1 MTLHR
6 RYRATGADLPF
17 GDPLRAH
24 GVAMEGYFL
33 RVTDRDRGRALIA
46 LIGINRGPDGHWA
59 TLGLASDEV
68 PPRPGEIGA
77 PRPGVGA
84 TSSSSSTEAGT
95 PPARSGTSSS
105 LRLAA
110 APEGWADPDRLG
122 ARSGDRFEYR
132 PDGVTVDMGEGARL
146 HVEITDPVEWPHR
159 AVGGSSVFQA
169 VPALNQYWHPW
180 LLGGRARGWAELDGR
195 RWEFDGADVYGEKNW
210 GAEGFPDSWWWG
222 QAQGFSE
229 PDTCVAFAGGQIHS
243 GPLRTEVTALVVR
256 LPDGR
261 VIRLGNPVVSPVR
274 ARVADD
280 VWALEGRGYGWRIRV
295 TGRAPLGRAHVLPVP
310 LPSEKR
316 NSAGAIEHLSGELE
330 VEVSRFGRHVWSDH
344 SPQAALEHGGLD
356 RAEAELRRRGVPVG
370 ETGAAPE

>member
-1 MTLHR
+1 MSLLR

-68 PPRPGEIGA
+68 PPRSGA
-77 PRPGVGA
+77 AGDPRPGDGA
-84 TSSSSSTEAGT
+84 
-95 PPARSGTSSS
+95 TSSS
-105 LRLAA
+105 LRLSA

-132 PDGVTVDMGEGARL
+132 ADGVTVDMGEGARL
-146 HVEITDPVEWPHR
+146 HVEISDPVEWPHR
-159 AVGGSSVFQA
+159 AVGGSSIFQA

-243 GPLRTEVTALVVR
+243 GPLRTEVTAVVVR

-274 ARVADD
+274 AEVGDD
-280 VWALEGRGYGWRIRV
+280 VWALEGRGYGWLVKV

-330 VEVSRFGRHVWSDH
+330 VEVSRFGRPVWRDY